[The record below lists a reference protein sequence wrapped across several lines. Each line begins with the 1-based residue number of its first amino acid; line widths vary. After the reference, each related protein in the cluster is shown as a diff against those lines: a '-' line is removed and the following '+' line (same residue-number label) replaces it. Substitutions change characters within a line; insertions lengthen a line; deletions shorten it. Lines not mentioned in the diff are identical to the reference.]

1 MMRTARQSWGRTPDS
16 GRMAL
21 PVALPLTAP
30 SLAAASTGGRD
41 KGTATLEKSGAG
53 RVQRVADGGGR
64 GGRRWPGL
72 HSGKVGQQVTGIR
85 ERG

>member
-30 SLAAASTGGRD
+30 SLAAASNGT
-41 KGTATLEKSGAG
+41 KGQGDSHSGEFRGG

-72 HSGKVGQQVTGIR
+72 HSGKEGITCIR